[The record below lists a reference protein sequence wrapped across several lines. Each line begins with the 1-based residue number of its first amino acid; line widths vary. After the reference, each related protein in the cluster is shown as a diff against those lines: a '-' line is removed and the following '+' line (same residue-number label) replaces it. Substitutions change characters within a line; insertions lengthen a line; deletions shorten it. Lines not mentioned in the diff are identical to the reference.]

1 MNLLRRKSMRLLK
14 ENIGGITM
22 CIFELLVG
30 ILLLINPVNFTS
42 GIIIALGVLFL
53 PIGIIEILVYFH
65 LDPLEAAKRQSLTK
79 GIVVILAGLFCI
91 FKTNWFIVTFPL
103 LTIMYGVIILFM
115 GVAKIQWAVDMLRMK
130 KQNWFLAAIASG
142 LCMAIAIIILM
153 SPFESTLF
161 FWRFIAVALIVEA
174 VLDILALVFA
184 KRKKEQG
191 I

>member
-1 MNLLRRKSMRLLK
+1 M
-14 ENIGGITM
+14 
-22 CIFELLVG
+22 
-30 ILLLINPVNFTS
+30 
-42 GIIIALGVLFL
+42 LFRS
-53 PIGIIEILVYFH
+53 PIGIIEIMVYFR
-65 LDPLEAAKRQSLTK
+65 LEPLEAAKRQSLTK
-79 GIVVILAGLFCI
+79 GLVVILAGLFCI

-103 LTIMYGVIILFM
+103 LTIMYGVIILLM

-130 KQNWFLAAIASG
+130 KQNWFLAAIASV

-161 FWRFIAVALIVEA
+161 FWRFIAISLILEA

-184 KRKKEQG
+184 RKKKEQE

>member
-1 MNLLRRKSMRLLK
+1 
-14 ENIGGITM
+14 M
-22 CIFELLVG
+22 CFFELLVG

-42 GIIIALGVLFL
+42 GIIIALGVLLL
-53 PIGIIEILVYFH
+53 PIGIIEIMVYFR
-65 LDPLEAAKRQSLTK
+65 LEPLEAAKRQSLTK
-79 GIVVILAGLFCI
+79 GLVVILAGLFCI

-103 LTIMYGVIILFM
+103 LTIMYGVIILLM

-130 KQNWFLAAIASG
+130 KQNWFLAAIASV

-161 FWRFIAVALIVEA
+161 FWRFIAISLILEA

-184 KRKKEQG
+184 RKKKEQE

>member
-1 MNLLRRKSMRLLK
+1 MRLLK

-42 GIIIALGVLFL
+42 GIIIALGVLLL
-53 PIGIIEILVYFH
+53 PIGIIEIMVYFR
-65 LDPLEAAKRQSLTK
+65 LEPLEAAKRQSLTK
-79 GIVVILAGLFCI
+79 GLVVILAGLFCI

-103 LTIMYGVIILFM
+103 LTIMYGVIILLM

-130 KQNWFLAAIASG
+130 KQNLFLAAIASV

-161 FWRFIAVALIVEA
+161 FWRFIAISLILEA

-184 KRKKEQG
+184 RKKKEQE